1 MPNVLFVRKH
11 GGQRSIRSI
20 ARSVDRVDRF
30 GRFGNFADFSTFST
44 CRGAR
49 DLSGVKVSGLYDA
62 WRPKKCR
69 KTETR
74 IFHFF
79 GSVGSVF
86 RSVRSILRPR
96 AMVDR
101 PDEGNHPIPIENHRF
116 WCWELQLIP
125 ANPDR
130 KPLIRFGPN
139 MNTAAVGR
147 FDRSRGRSI
156 ESIGSVD
163 SVILRIFN
171 CFAMSGSSRSVLCQS
186 LSSVRRFE
194 TEKMPKN

>member
-1 MPNVLFVRKH
+1 MAASIKCDERPFKGGSGGALPPQPKIGGS
-11 GGQRSIRSI
+11 GGQRPPAKNISKIFEKKIHIFSRYTVSGTRSGPSDRKHQLSGDDSLDKHGRSALHYSCHHGLVDQGGRRSVRSV

-30 GRFGNFADFSTFST
+30 GRFGNFADFSIFLP

-49 DLSGVKVSGLYDA
+49 DLSGVKVSALYDA

-96 AMVDR
+96 AVVD
-101 PDEGNHPIPIENHRF
+101 HPGYR
-116 WCWELQLIP
+116 
-125 ANPDR
+125 AV
-130 KPLIRFGPN
+130 
-139 MNTAAVGR
+139 AAV
-147 FDRSRGRSI
+147 
-156 ESIGSVD
+156 
-163 SVILRIFN
+163 
-171 CFAMSGSSRSVLCQS
+171 SG
-186 LSSVRRFE
+186 
-194 TEKMPKN
+194 